1 MEHAYRVFVGI
12 DWANQVHEVWATDAD
27 NRPLGRRQVLHRG
40 VALAEMVTWL
50 IELAE
55 GEAGAVAVAIETPH
69 GPIVDTLVDRGC
81 HVFAI
86 NPKQLDRF
94 RDRFSPS
101 GAKDDRRDAEVMSH
115 AVRTDRATLRAVH
128 VGDPVTRQLRE
139 TSRHDAELQEDFQ
152 RLANRLRDHLLSVWP
167 ELLALA
173 PAADEPWLWTL
184 LELAPTPTSG
194 ERLRPAR
201 VRQLLREHRI
211 RRLSA
216 DEVLKVLRAPSV
228 YLAPGVREGVV
239 PRIADLIEQLRVV
252 HAQRRK
258 AEHRLEAALRALGD
272 ETPAEKSREHRD
284 VEILQSLPGI
294 GTRIAATMLAEAA
307 QPLLERDY
315 HALRV
320 LGGCAPVTRRSG
332 KSCVVHIRQACNG
345 RVRFALRCWAMGAIS
360 HDPLSREHY
369 DRLRGTGQGH
379 ERALRGVVDRLMPVL
394 MAMLR
399 DGTLYDATRRKDAAE
414 ARQAKRAPAA

>member
-1 MEHAYRVFVGI
+1 MEHAYRVCVGI

-27 NRPLGRRQVLHRG
+27 GRLLGRRQVPHRG
-40 VALAEMVTWL
+40 EALAEMVTWL
-50 IELAE
+50 IELAD

-69 GPIVDTLVDRGC
+69 GPIVDTLLDRGC

-101 GAKDDRRDAEVMSH
+101 GAKDDRRDAEVMSS
-115 AVRTDRATLRAVH
+115 AVRTDRAALRALQ
-128 VGDPVTRQLRE
+128 VGDRLTLQLRE
-139 TSRHDAELQEDFQ
+139 ASRHDAELQEDFQ
-152 RLANRLRDHLLSVWP
+152 RLANRLRDHLLWVWP
-167 ELLALA
+167 EVLALA
-173 PAADEPWLWTL
+173 PAANEPWLWTL

-194 ERLRPAR
+194 KSVQPAR
-201 VRQLLREHRI
+201 VRQLVREHRI
-211 RRLSA
+211 RRLTA
-216 DEVLKVLRAPSV
+216 DEVLKVLRTPSV
-228 YLAPGVREGVV
+228 YVAPGVREGVV

-258 AEHRLEAALRALGD
+258 AEHRLEAALRALAE
-272 ETPAEKSREHRD
+272 ETPTERSREHPD

-307 QPLLERDY
+307 QPLRERDY

-332 KSCVVHIRQACNG
+332 KSRVVHIRYACHG

-360 HDPLSREHY
+360 HDPHSRGHY
-369 DRLRGTGQGH
+369 DRLRRTGQEH
-379 ERALRGVVDRLMPVL
+379 ERALRGVVDRLIPML
-394 MAMLR
+394 IAMLR
-399 DGTLYDATRRKDAAE
+399 DGTLYDANRRKGASE
-414 ARQAKRAPAA
+414 AGQTKRAPAA